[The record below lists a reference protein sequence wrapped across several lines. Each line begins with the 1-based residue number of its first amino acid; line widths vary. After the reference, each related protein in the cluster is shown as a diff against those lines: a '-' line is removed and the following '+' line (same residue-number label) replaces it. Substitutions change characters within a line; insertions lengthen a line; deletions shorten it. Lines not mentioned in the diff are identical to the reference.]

1 MPESEQ
7 TTLRLLG
14 DWSALGG
21 IAAALGLGALA
32 WWLYWRES
40 RQRPDA
46 TAWLL
51 PTLRALA
58 VMLVVLI
65 LTGPVLQHERTVRQ
79 LGRVVMLVDAT
90 QSMELTDEAMPMAR
104 KVAVLANLD
113 RLPDEPF
120 FASARDTARYLT
132 QARDLAAE
140 IFDPGTDREP
150 PYLREALREFTD
162 LLEQAYAAY
171 SRVTRDADDAF
182 TRLAATA
189 RAAETDAPAPDPETD
204 DQADNNDNDDPNDE
218 ETAPERRPA
227 GALAARFRADVIE
240 PATELLERISDDDS
254 ESTRTEVVNQLRQL
268 MEPLVVVRREL
279 EGAVVTYVDART
291 RNPSSEADQR
301 LAAALKEFDE
311 TSRWQRMQDLLL
323 TPIDGLVP
331 RLIETQ
337 DLELVALAG
346 DEAETLWWQRQ
357 AGRQSSG
364 DLQPHFTRLPDASA
378 TDLSQP
384 LIDSLGGDTENVAV
398 IVVSDGQHNTDG
410 NPEEIASRLG
420 QLGVPVF
427 TVGIGSEES
436 PPDLAV
442 TDVLVADG
450 VYIEDQVRGEILI
463 NDQMPAGGAYEIVI
477 EHGDQTIWEDFLQAD
492 GGGERRLEF
501 QFPLRDLV
509 EQELGNDPVQAAS
522 LRNVP
527 LDFRVVARQIDA
539 EQQAEIDPARIERV
553 LDNNERD
560 FRVQALTR
568 QRRLLLL
575 DGRPRWE
582 SRYIQNLFDRDERW
596 EVNPLIGTIDLDAGR
611 DWQRGEDFGQFPD
624 SREELFTYDLIV
636 FGDVPGEVITEEEA
650 GWLADFVGQRG
661 GGMVFIDGQRRFL
674 ADLGHPRLEALLP
687 VEPLSNDQTTGDLP
701 ATLSLTTTGVD
712 LPALRIDDR
721 PGHNSTTW
729 ESLKAPRWAAPVRA
743 LPDATVL
750 AQARFDGDRQ
760 IDAIVWRRFGAGQVL
775 YLGVDELW
783 RWRYD
788 IADEYYQKFWIQAVN
803 WIGEA
808 PFAVESPLIAIAADK
823 LAYNEGDNAQ
833 LRVRLRDAQGRF
845 INDADLR
852 AVFLLDELE
861 VAEIELEADEH
872 GGGIYRGRS
881 GALAPGDY
889 QVVIRETGAETHDS
903 TLSFLVA
910 AAPNPELDVLTMNKP
925 LLTTVSEQSGGQ
937 FVPEEQAGSIL
948 ERLAAIDRREVITT
962 DTILWSSYWW
972 FVPIII
978 LLTIEWILRKR
989 IGYV

>member
-51 PTLRALA
+51 PSLRALA
-58 VMLVVLI
+58 VVLVVLI
-65 LTGPVLQHERTVRQ
+65 LTGPVLQHERTIRQ
-79 LGRVVMLVDAT
+79 LGRVVMLVDAS
-90 QSMELTDEAMPMAR
+90 QSMELTDQAMPMAR

-120 FASARDTARYLT
+120 FASARDAARQLT
-132 QARDLAAE
+132 RARDLAGE
-140 IFDPGTDREP
+140 IFDPATDREP
-150 PYLREALREFTD
+150 PYLREALREFVE
-162 LLEQAYAAY
+162 LLEQAHASY
-171 SRVTRDADDAF
+171 SRVTRDADDTF

-189 RAAETDAPAPDPETD
+189 NGDPADNDDQEQADAGDQDE
-204 DQADNNDNDDPNDE
+204 DQADS
-218 ETAPERRPA
+218 PA
-227 GALAARFRADVIE
+227 QRSAAALAARFRTDLIE
-240 PATELLERISDDDS
+240 PAGELLQRVTEDDA
-254 ESTRTEVVNQLRQL
+254 ESTQTDAINQLRQL
-268 MEPLVVVRREL
+268 MEQLVVVRREL
-279 EGAVVTYVDART
+279 EGSVVTYVEART
-291 RNPSSEADQR
+291 RNPSSDADRR
-301 LAAALKEFDE
+301 LADALAEFDE
-311 TSRWQRMQDLLL
+311 TSRWQRMQELLL

-331 RLIETQ
+331 RLVETQ
-337 DLELVALAG
+337 DLELVALVG
-346 DEAETLWWQRQ
+346 DETETLWWQRQ
-357 AGRQSSG
+357 AGRQTSG
-364 DLQPHFTRLPDASA
+364 DLQPHFTRLPDANL

-384 LIDSLGGDTENVAV
+384 LLDALGGDTENVAV
-398 IVVSDGQHNTDG
+398 IVATDGQHNTPG
-410 NPEEIASRLG
+410 SPEEVAARLG

-427 TVGIGSEES
+427 SIGVGSEES

-477 EHGDQTIWEDFLQAD
+477 QHGDQAIWEDFLQAD

-501 QFPLRDLV
+501 QFPLRDIV
-509 EQELGNDPVQAAS
+509 EQELGADPVQAAA

-539 EQQAEIDPARIERV
+539 EQQAEIDPARIERI

-596 EVNPLIGTIDLDAGR
+596 EVNPLIGTIDLAAGR
-611 DWQRGEDFGQFPD
+611 DWPRGDDFGQFPD

-636 FGDVPGEVITEEEA
+636 FGDVPGDVLSEEEA
-650 GWLADFVGQRG
+650 GWIADFVGQRG
-661 GGMVFIDGQRRFL
+661 GGLVFIDGQRRFL

-687 VEPLSNDQTTGDLP
+687 VEPVANDTTTGELP
-701 ATLSLTTTGVD
+701 GDLSLTATGAD

-743 LPDATVL
+743 LPDATTL

-760 IDAIVWRRFGAGQVL
+760 IDTIVWRRFGAGQVL
-775 YLGVDELW
+775 YLGIDELW

-788 IADEYYQKFWIQAVN
+788 VADEYYQKFWVQAVN

-808 PFAVESPLIAIAADK
+808 PFAVEGPLIAIASDK

-845 INDADLR
+845 VNDAELR
-852 AVFLLDELE
+852 AAFLLNDVE

-872 GGGIYRGRS
+872 GGGIYRGRT

-889 QVVIRETGAETHDS
+889 QVIIREAGGETHES
-903 TLSFLVA
+903 TMSFLVA
-910 AAPNPELDVLTMNKP
+910 AAPNPELDVLTMNKA
-925 LLTTVSEQSGGQ
+925 LLTTVSEQSGGE
-937 FVPEEQAGSIL
+937 FVLEEQADSLL
-948 ERLAAIDRREVITT
+948 EKLAAIDRREVITT